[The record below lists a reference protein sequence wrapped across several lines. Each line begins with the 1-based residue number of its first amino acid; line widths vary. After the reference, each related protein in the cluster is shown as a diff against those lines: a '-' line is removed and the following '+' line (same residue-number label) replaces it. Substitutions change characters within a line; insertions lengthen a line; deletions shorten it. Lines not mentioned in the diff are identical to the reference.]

1 MNSLASVGLIFLAAI
16 VLIAIRLPIGLVLVT
31 VAFFGV
37 MFETSFHA
45 ALGLLAQ
52 QPYELATNWEFS
64 AAPMFLFM
72 GYIAARTGLTSGLF
86 DAARVLF
93 ARVPG
98 SLAVSSVVASG
109 LFAAASGSSVAT
121 SAAMS
126 KIAVPEMLKRGYD
139 QGLACGTIGASG
151 TLGSLI
157 PPSLVLIFFGI
168 YANVSIGQLF
178 LAGFVPGVLSAAIY
192 IAMIVIRVW
201 LKPDLAGQPVSAEEY
216 RGQSLA
222 RALWAVLP
230 LPVLIL
236 LVMGTIA
243 TGIATPTESGAL
255 GAAGA
260 VLLSLL
266 NRRLNLKALRQAFR
280 ETAIAFSSIFFI
292 MVGGQLLVRF
302 VALSGIS
309 RDLLGF
315 FEAIQ
320 GGPLT
325 LILLAVI
332 VYLILGMFI
341 DSIGLMLLTIP
352 IFLPL
357 ANALDI
363 NLIWFGIIIVKL
375 LEIGL
380 VTPPV
385 GLNIY
390 VIKSTLGKLVDL
402 PTNFRGVTW
411 FIAMDVLTLAILVAF
426 PAITLWL
433 PTLMR

>member
-255 GAAGA
+255 GAGGA

-266 NRRLNLKALRQAFR
+266 NRTLSLKALRQAFR

-357 ANALDI
+357 ATALDV

-402 PTNFRGVTW
+402 PTIFRGVTW

>member
-266 NRRLNLKALRQAFR
+266 NRRLSLKALRQAFR

-309 RDLLGF
+309 RDLLAF

-402 PTNFRGVTW
+402 PTIFRGVTW

>member
-255 GAAGA
+255 GAGGA

-266 NRRLNLKALRQAFR
+266 NRTPSLKALRQAFR

-357 ANALDI
+357 ATALDV

-402 PTNFRGVTW
+402 PTIFRGVTW

>member
-266 NRRLNLKALRQAFR
+266 NRRLSLKALRQALR

-402 PTNFRGVTW
+402 PTIFRGVTW

>member
-266 NRRLNLKALRQAFR
+266 NRRLSLKALRQAFR

-402 PTNFRGVTW
+402 PTIFRGVTW

>member
-255 GAAGA
+255 GAGGA

-266 NRRLNLKALRQAFR
+266 NRTLSLKALRQALR

-357 ANALDI
+357 ATALDV

-402 PTNFRGVTW
+402 PTIFRGVTW